1 MATRT
6 PVGFVNDGFGHWG
19 FEGAGQFGCEGAGQ
33 PLLASTSTRRS
44 EYLKATFTSLR
55 LDSL

>member
-19 FEGAGQFGCEGAGQ
+19 FEGAGQFFEGAGQ